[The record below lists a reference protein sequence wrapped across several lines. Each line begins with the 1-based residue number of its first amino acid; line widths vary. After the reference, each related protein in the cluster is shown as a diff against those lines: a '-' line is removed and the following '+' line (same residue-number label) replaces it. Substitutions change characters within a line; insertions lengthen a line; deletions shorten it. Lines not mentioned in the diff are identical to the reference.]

1 MNKHRSDRFTL
12 MKQVIILAV
21 LFMGSASFAQTPLLL
36 IGNKSDDTLSFVD
49 VRTLTEIAKTT
60 TGRGPHE
67 VAVTPDGKKAFVT
80 NYEGPGDSISVVDVT
95 ARKELRRIPLGEHR
109 APHGIEVSRGGT
121 NVYVTCERSQTVIEI
136 NVASEK
142 IVRAFKTEQKGTHML
157 VLTPDGRKLYTGN
170 MGSGSS
176 TVIDLAKGEVLAQ
189 IKTGANCEGIDVTPN
204 GKEVWTSNNAD
215 DVLSVIDTRTDK
227 VIATVPCTG
236 FPIRVKFTPDG
247 KRALVPC
254 AKSNELVLFDV
265 SARKELKRVR
275 TGGFPVGVL
284 IEPGGT
290 RAFVA
295 STTDSAVAVY
305 DLKTLEVVGKIAAGK
320 QADGMALVAQ
330 P

>member
-1 MNKHRSDRFTL
+1 
-12 MKQVIILAV
+12 MKYLIALVTWLIASAV
-21 LFMGSASFAQTPLLL
+21 CAQSQAALLL

-49 VRTLTEIAKTT
+49 ARTLKEVAKTT

-80 NYEGPGDSISVVDVT
+80 NYEGPGDSISVVDVA

-109 APHGIEVSRGGT
+109 SPHGIEVSRDGAK
-121 NVYVTCERSQTVIEI
+121 VYATCERSQTVVELD
-136 NVASEK
+136 VATEK
-142 IVRAFKTEQKGTHML
+142 ILRAFKTDQKGTHML

-176 TVIDLAKGEVLAQ
+176 TVIDLAKGDVRAQ
-189 IKTGANCEGIDVTPN
+189 IKAGANCEGIDVTPN

-215 DVLSVIDTRTDK
+215 DALSVIDTATDK
-227 VIATVPCTG
+227 VIATIPCKG

-247 KRALVPC
+247 KQALVPC
-254 AKSNELVLFDV
+254 AKSNELAVFDV
-265 SARKELKRVR
+265 AARKELKRVK

-284 IEPGGT
+284 IEPSGA
-290 RAFVA
+290 RAYVA
-295 STTDSAVAVY
+295 YTADSLVAVY
-305 DLKTLEVVGKIAAGK
+305 DLKTLDVVAKIAAGK
-320 QADGMALVAQ
+320 QADGMALVAK